1 MAWPPPYKFCE
12 VTEVLQKR
20 FGGVIPQ
27 IFNRFRRLFLVEP
40 NLRNHLVNLRN
51 QTPKAILQKSSYW
64 IPGKQP
70 WGAF

>member
-1 MAWPPPYKFCE
+1 
-12 VTEVLQKR
+12 LQKR

-51 QTPKAILQKSSYW
+51 QTQKAILQKSS
-64 IPGKQP
+64 
-70 WGAF
+70 